1 MIHIKNKK
9 TIKIALILL
18 GIILIFLIISS
29 ATFGA
34 ANISFIDALKIL
46 LNALKTLVEKIPFIK
61 LSSLGQILALDAID
75 ETQSFI
81 VLNLRL
87 PRIILSALIGASLA
101 VTGVVLQG
109 LFKNPM
115 ADPYV
120 LGISSG
126 ASLGA
131 AIAITLGLDYAFKGL
146 GAITV
151 FAFIGAIATIICVYN
166 IARIGNKVPPI
177 TLILAGIAISFMLS
191 SLVSLIMVFNRTKI
205 ERIVFWTM
213 GSMSTASWNQV
224 LMLLPIVIITIAI
237 IIAFSRDLNVISTGE
252 ETAKSLGIEVE
263 RLKKIMIVI
272 CSILVAASVAVSG
285 VIGFVGLIIPHSVR
299 LLTGS
304 DHRITIPFSAVGG
317 AAFMIICDTLARS
330 VVPPTEIP
338 VGAITSVVGAP
349 YFIYLLSKN
358 KKKVHG

>member
-1 MIHIKNKK
+1 MIDVKNKK
-9 TIKIALILL
+9 TTKIALIVLV
-18 GIILIFLIISS
+18 IMLIFLIISS

-34 ANISFIDALKIL
+34 ANISFIGALKIL
-46 LNALKTLVEKIPFIK
+46 LNVLKGLAEKIPFIK
-61 LSSLGQILALDAID
+61 LSTLERILALDVID

-101 VTGVVLQG
+101 VAGVVLQG

-131 AIAITLGLDYAFKGL
+131 SVAITLGLDYTFKGFGAITIFAFL
-146 GAITV
+146 GAIV
-151 FAFIGAIATIICVYN
+151 TIIIVYN

-177 TLILAGIAISFMLS
+177 TLILAGISVSFMLS

-213 GSMSTASWNQV
+213 GSISNASWNQV
-224 LMLLPIVIITIAI
+224 LMMLPIVNITVVI

-263 RLKKIMIVI
+263 RLKKIMIIV
-272 CSILVAASVAVSG
+272 CSTLVAASVAVSG

-299 LLTGS
+299 LLVGS
-304 DHRITIPFSAVGG
+304 DHRVTIPFSAMGG
-317 AAFMIICDTLARS
+317 AIFMIICDTLARS
-330 VVPPTEIP
+330 IIPPIEIP